1 MMMGDVSREWSS
13 RDWRTAI
20 DAAVQRA
27 QLTGYR
33 YVVRRSYTRPER
45 WLVMRRLPLQ
55 RVAS

>member
-1 MMMGDVSREWSS
+1 MTGDVSREWSS
-13 RDWRTAI
+13 RDWLMAL

-27 QLTGYR
+27 RETGYR
-33 YVVRRSYTRPER
+33 YVVRRSYARPER